1 MRAKG
6 FSARRSGTG
15 SGRSLRRACK
25 LAATVV
31 VVAHWSASITGT
43 SDEEWPGDLPAGRLR
58 WHDLLMSPSSD
69 ISGAREKP

>member
-6 FSARRSGTG
+6 LSARRSGTG

-31 VVAHWSASITGT
+31 VVAHWSTSI
-43 SDEEWPGDLPAGRLR
+43 GRLR
-58 WHDLLMSPSSD
+58 WHELLMSPSSD